1 MLNKTFR
8 WSRPVITAL
17 FTFTLPLLLVT
28 AGAQEDVGGEITFIY
43 WQENENSRANWE
55 GLVEQFNQEHP
66 DITVNL
72 LGVPG
77 ASWAEYLERT
87 ATQIAGGERPD
98 IIWVAT
104 EGVRFLADLD
114 LLTPLNARIE
124 QDQAELDGLME
135 DVAPALLES
144 FELDDNQYL
153 LPYSW
158 NGMYMYYNTAVFEEA
173 GVEPPSPDWTWENFV
188 ETAEAL
194 TVDADGD
201 GNPEQYGAFVQNV
214 AMFMLQPWLLTNS
227 ASILSDDY
235 CEATLTDPQVIE
247 SLQFLY
253 DLIYVHKVAPVPN
266 PGLAPEEMFVNGDV
280 AMFGAGRWPVQNL
293 MQQGFEDFDIQY
305 WPQNT
310 ENTTVFGVDGF
321 PLFRMSQNPD
331 AAWEF
336 IKYMAQADVQE
347 GLLGGDRGV
356 GTNIP
361 ARRSVTEQIREPQ
374 NAGIY
379 YGILDRGA
387 ASVTAPTNFNQM
399 QNIFLRYT
407 DLIFSDEMGVE
418 EAMQAAQ
425 AEMQGVIGC
434 D

>member
-1 MLNKTFR
+1 M
-8 WSRPVITAL
+8 SIRPFSWTIPLAATLLAVVS
-17 FTFTLPLLLVT
+17 FTFLAT
-28 AGAQEDVGGEITFIY
+28 ADAQENVGGDVTFIY
-43 WQENENSRANWE
+43 WQQNENSRPNWE
-55 GLVEQFNQEHP
+55 RRVERFNQDYP

-72 LGVPG
+72 VGVPG

-104 EGVRFLADLD
+104 EGVRFLAELE
-114 LLTPLNARIE
+114 LLTPLNERIE

-144 FELDDNQYL
+144 FNIDGNQYL

-173 GVEPPSPDWTWENFV
+173 GVAPPAPDWTWDDFV
-188 ETAEAL
+188 ETAQAL

-201 GNPEQYGAFVQNV
+201 GNPERYGALVQNTG
-214 AMFMLQPWLLTNS
+214 MFLLQPWLLTNG

-247 SLQFLY
+247 SLQFLH
-253 DLIYVHKVAPVPN
+253 DLIYMHKVAPVPN
-266 PGLAPEEMFVNGDV
+266 PGVAPAEIFVNGSV

-293 MQQGFEDFDIQY
+293 RQQGFEDFDIQY
-305 WPQNT
+305 WPQNA

-336 IKYMAQADVQE
+336 IKYMARTNVQE
-347 GLLGGDRGV
+347 ELIAGGG

-361 ARRSVTEQIREPQ
+361 ARSSVAAQIQEPA
-374 NAGIY
+374 NAEIY
-379 YGILDRGA
+379 YNILDRGA

-407 DLIFSDEMGVE
+407 DLIFSNEMSVE

-425 AEMQGVIGC
+425 AEMQSVISC